1 MAARATWKGF
11 LRLGLVNIPI
21 KVFSATE
28 SSGSIGFNELH
39 AECQT
44 RIQRKRWCP
53 TCEREVAYNE
63 LVKGYEFEKGR
74 YVVVSGEEIDAV
86 RPESTRIID
95 LAQFADESALDL
107 MYVDRTYY
115 LAPDG
120 KKPNDA
126 FAVMREA
133 MHGKVG
139 IGKVAMHGREY
150 VVAVRPKG
158 RGLVM
163 HTLYRADEMQTL
175 DAVEELNT
183 VRQNVRPEELKLAK
197 QVIQTFDAPL
207 DLTTFRDE
215 YVEGLQNV
223 IEAKIQGRDIVAP
236 SAPDV
241 RPAANVMD
249 ALRQSLE
256 VVSRGKKKPA
266 KATARPRAAKRQKA
280 S

>member
-1 MAARATWKGF
+1 MAATWKGF

-28 SSGSIGFNELH
+28 SSGTIGFHELH
-39 AECQT
+39 AEC
-44 RIQRKRWCP
+44 RMRMQRKRWCP
-53 TCEREVAYNE
+53 TCEREVAYDE
-63 LVKGYEFEKGR
+63 LVKGYEFETGR
-74 YVVVSGEEIDAV
+74 YVVVSGEELDAV
-86 RPESTRIID
+86 RPKSTRIID
-95 LAQFADESALDL
+95 LVQFADETTLDP

-120 KKPNDA
+120 KKPDAA

-133 MHGKVG
+133 MHGKIG
-139 IGKVAMHGREY
+139 IGTVAMHGREHL
-150 VVAVRPKG
+150 AAIRPKG

-163 HTLYRADEMQTL
+163 YTLYRADEMHAM
-175 DAVEELNT
+175 DAVEDLNAVRENVTPREL
-183 VRQNVRPEELKLAK
+183 RLAK

-215 YVEGLQNV
+215 YVEGLQKV
-223 IEAKIQGRDIVAP
+223 IEAKVTGRDIVAP
-236 SAPDV
+236 ETPD
-241 RPAANVMD
+241 RPAAANVMD

-256 VVSRGKKKPA
+256 AVSRGKKTPA
-266 KATARPRAAKRQKA
+266 KAMSRPRAAKRGKKV

>member
-1 MAARATWKGF
+1 MERIFASRSCEHPDQG
-11 LRLGLVNIPI
+11 V
-21 KVFSATE
+21 SATE

-74 YVVVSGEEIDAV
+74 YVMVSGEEIDAV

-95 LAQFADESALDL
+95 LAQFTDESALDP

-115 LAPDG
+115 LAPDS
-120 KKPNDA
+120 KKPNGA
-126 FAVMREA
+126 FTVLREA
-133 MHGKVG
+133 MHGKIG

-150 VVAVRPKG
+150 LVAIRPKG

-163 HTLYRADEMQTL
+163 YTLHRSDEMQTMGE
-175 DAVEELNT
+175 VEELNT
-183 VRQNVRPEELKLAK
+183 VRHTVRPEELRLAK
-197 QVIQTFDAPL
+197 QVIQTFAAPL

-215 YVEGLQNV
+215 YVQGLQNV
-223 IEAKIQGRDIVAP
+223 IEAKIAGREIVAP
-236 SAPDV
+236 AVADLL
-241 RPAANVMD
+241 PATNVMD
-249 ALRQSLE
+249 ALRQSLDA
-256 VVSRGKKKPA
+256 VSRGKKKPA
-266 KATARPRAAKRQKA
+266 KVTAARPGAKRRRTA

>member
-1 MAARATWKGF
+1 
-11 LRLGLVNIPI
+11 
-21 KVFSATE
+21 
-28 SSGSIGFNELH
+28 
-39 AECQT
+39 
-44 RIQRKRWCP
+44 
-53 TCEREVAYNE
+53 VAYNE

-95 LAQFADESALDL
+95 LSQFSDESALDP

-133 MHGKVG
+133 IHGKVG
-139 IGKVAMHGREY
+139 IGRVAMHGREY

-163 HTLYRADEMQTL
+163 H
-175 DAVEELNT
+175 
-183 VRQNVRPEELKLAK
+183 K
-197 QVIQTFDAPL
+197 TFDAPL
-207 DLTTFRDE
+207 DLSTFRDE
-215 YVEGLQNV
+215 YVEGLQKV
-223 IEAKIQGRDIVAP
+223 IEAKIEERDIVAP
-236 SAPDV
+236 EMPDV

-256 VVSRGKKKPA
+256 AVSRGKKKPA
-266 KATARPRAAKRQKA
+266 KATTRPRTAKRSKA